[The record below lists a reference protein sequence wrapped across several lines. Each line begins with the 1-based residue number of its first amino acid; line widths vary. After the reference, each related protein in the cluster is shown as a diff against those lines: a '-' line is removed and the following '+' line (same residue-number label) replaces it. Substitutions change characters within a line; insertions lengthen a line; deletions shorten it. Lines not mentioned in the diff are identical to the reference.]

1 MRRTSIFS
9 PMVAIR
15 ALAASSTVPPPRY
28 AAAFRA
34 SISAA
39 PDFSA
44 TSATAS
50 LNFRKLASLPTKS
63 VSQLIS
69 TSTALPLAWAATMRP
84 SAAMRLAFLSALAR
98 PDLRSHSIAASR
110 SPLFSTSAFL
120 HSIMPA
126 PDRSRSSFTIW
137 AEILLIGS
145 SPMLGWRDSE
155 RPPSRLDLGRAD
167 GGQRPPPQR
176 LLGGCAVVARAAA
189 AITTAVTTAFAAR
202 GGLARGSL
210 AARTIDLG
218 HRVAFLVQFDEVV
231 GVALG
236 GGRRGGLAFEDRVG
250 GGAGVQL
257 DRADR
262 VVIAR
267 DRVIDQFRVVVGVD
281 HGDHRDAE
289 LLGFLHGDVF
299 VADVDHEQRVGQTV
313 HVLDAA
319 QRSLQLVALA
329 ATGQHFVLDQLLER
343 TVGLGRFQLLQARHG
358 LLDGA
363 EVGQH
368 AAEPARGDERHAGA
382 GCLFGERFTGRTLGA
397 DEQDGAALLRQRRQE
412 IHRVGEQRQGL
423 FEIDDVDL
431 AAGAEDVRGHLGVP
445 VTGLVTEMDAGF
457 QHLTHGDLCHG
468 VSLRLSVPLGGTWGL
483 GPPRIPG
490 FDRGSPD
497 ESEWA
502 RRGTPKAVPIR
513 VWRWF
518 GCCPAEGYNPG
529 SLCMGRPSKRPCR
542 ISKTPKL

>member
-9 PMVAIR
+9 PMVAIS
-15 ALAASSTVPPPRY
+15 ALAASSTVPPPGY

-39 PDFSA
+39 PEFSA

-69 TSTALPLAWAATMRP
+69 TSTALPPAWAATMRP

-155 RPPSRLDLGRAD
+155 RTPSRVDLSRAD

-176 LLGGCAVVARAAA
+176 LLGGCAVVARATA
-189 AITTAVTTAFAAR
+189 AITATFAAR
-202 GGLARGSL
+202 TGLARGSL
-210 AARTIDLG
+210 AARTVDLG
-218 HRVAFLVQFDEVV
+218 YRVAFLVQFDEVV

-236 GGRRGGLAFEDRVG
+236 GGRSGSLAFEDRVG

-267 DRVIDQFRVVVGVD
+267 DGVVDQFRVVVGVD

-289 LLGFLHGDVF
+289 LLGFLHGDIL
-299 VADVDHEQRVGQTV
+299 VADIDHEQRVGQTV

-319 QRSLQLVALA
+319 ERSLQLVALTT
-329 ATGQHFVLDQLLER
+329 TGQHFVLDQLLEAAI
-343 TVGLGRFQLLQARHG
+343 GLGRFQLLQARNG
-358 LLDGA
+358 LLHGT

-382 GCLFGERFTGRTLGA
+382 CSLFGQRLARRTLGA
-397 DEQDGAALLRQRRQE
+397 DEQDGAALLRQPRQE

-468 VSLRLSVPLGGTWGL
+468 VSLRLSVPMREPGGWDLHASPASTAARPILSVGEARHPEGGADACVALVWVL
-483 GPPRIPG
+483 Y
-490 FDRGSPD
+490 RG
-497 ESEWA
+497 
-502 RRGTPKAVPIR
+502 G
-513 VWRWF
+513 
-518 GCCPAEGYNPG
+518 
-529 SLCMGRPSKRPCR
+529 
-542 ISKTPKL
+542 